1 MQDVVIVGAGVS
13 GCAIARELSRFAL
26 DILVLEK
33 EEDVCCGTSKA
44 NSGIVHAGFDAPAG
58 SLMAKL
64 NVAGSKAMEA
74 LSKELDFPYRR
85 NGSLVLMTRPDQR
98 DALEALMENG
108 RKNGVEGLK
117 ILDRDAL
124 LAMEPHVSE
133 EVLAGLYA
141 PTGAIVCPFG
151 LTIALAENAAAN
163 GVKFQFDSPVTGLSR
178 TGDFWTVHT
187 PTGMIQTRTVMNAA
201 GVHAGDIHGF
211 ATGENMKIIP
221 RRGEYFLM
229 DHAGGDYVNSTVFQL
244 PGP

>member
-74 LSKELDFPYRR
+74 MSKELDFPYRR

-98 DALEALMENG
+98 DALKLCW
-108 RKNGVEGLK
+108 KT
-117 ILDRDAL
+117 
-124 LAMEPHVSE
+124 
-133 EVLAGLYA
+133 AGKTA
-141 PTGAIVCPFG
+141 
-151 LTIALAENAAAN
+151 
-163 GVKFQFDSPVTGLSR
+163 
-178 TGDFWTVHT
+178 W
-187 PTGMIQTRTVMNAA
+187 
-201 GVHAGDIHGF
+201 
-211 ATGENMKIIP
+211 
-221 RRGEYFLM
+221 RG
-229 DHAGGDYVNSTVFQL
+229 
-244 PGP
+244 